1 MTTGDERKE
10 LRRLCQSSSPL
21 PWEPDIDDPETA
33 DARWSGKVYVGDGER
48 AVGWYEDLQGIF
60 DLRAAVAC
68 RAAAPALLDE
78 LDAMDVRSQQQ
89 LTRQQEVLQT
99 LRSHIADLETIIA
112 RRDAHAELARD
123 RTLGLEASLADLQR
137 RLQHSDLVQD
147 LKAALKEAMDLVR
160 YEPTWLSEDERAT
173 AERLRKRWSL

>member
-1 MTTGDERKE
+1 
-10 LRRLCQSSSPL
+10 
-21 PWEPDIDDPETA
+21 
-33 DARWSGKVYVGDGER
+33 
-48 AVGWYEDLQGIF
+48 
-60 DLRAAVAC
+60 
-68 RAAAPALLDE
+68 
-78 LDAMDVRSQQQ
+78 MDVRSQQQ